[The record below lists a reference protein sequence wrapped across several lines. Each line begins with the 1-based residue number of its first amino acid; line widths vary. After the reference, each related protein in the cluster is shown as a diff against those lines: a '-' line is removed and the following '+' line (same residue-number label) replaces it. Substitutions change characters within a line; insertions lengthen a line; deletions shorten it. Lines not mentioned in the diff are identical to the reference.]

1 MVQAAVLGGIAAQ
14 EVLKA
19 CSGKFSPIR
28 QWFMFDCTEILPDEE
43 LPPSEF
49 ELKGTRYDGQIACL
63 GLSLHERIMQQ
74 KYFLVGAGAI
84 G

>member
-1 MVQAAVLGGIAAQ
+1 
-14 EVLKA
+14 
-19 CSGKFSPIR
+19 
-28 QWFMFDCTEILPDEE
+28 MFDCTEILPDEE